1 MGKIVCVLFFSL
13 RYYQLNS
20 NYIYERLKWL
30 RRYYDLRVL
39 LVQVDIKEFYYLVK
53 ELVKICILVDCILI
67 LVFLVEEVGRYF
79 EIYKVYEYK
88 LLDVIMEKIEKDYM
102 LKVIECLILVRSVNK
117 TDVMILL
124 SIFYIVEGVLK
135 VN

>member
-1 MGKIVCVLFFSL
+1 M
-13 RYYQLNS
+13 
-20 NYIYERLKWL
+20 
-30 RRYYDLRVL
+30 
-39 LVQVDIKEFYYLVK
+39 K

-67 LVFLVEEVGRYF
+67 LVFFVEEVGRYF

>member
-1 MGKIVCVLFFSL
+1 M
-13 RYYQLNS
+13 
-20 NYIYERLKWL
+20 
-30 RRYYDLRVL
+30 
-39 LVQVDIKEFYYLVK
+39 K

-67 LVFLVEEVGRYF
+67 LVFFVEEVGRYF

-88 LLDVIMEKIEKDYM
+88 LSDVIMEKTEKDYM

-117 TDVMILL
+117 IDVMILL
-124 SIFYIVEGVLK
+124 STFYIVEGVLK